1 MINTLNE
8 TSLHK
13 TLKTIY
19 SLENE
24 GSLTEQTIKKTLK
37 KAKDACVKYSNTSNY
52 IFDIVTKEGN
62 VIEIQTGNLGHL
74 LAKSMYLIQEKRK
87 IKVVYPLAKTKY
99 IQTENLAEGTV
110 KKRKSPSSKTIYS
123 VFRELT
129 SLCPVLLDKYFT
141 LEVLEVTLTEERTTT
156 AAPVQSANKMR
167 RFRKNWVKTGKHL
180 DTINETHVFHGKKA
194 YLDLLPKHIPA
205 PFTVKELEESFH
217 TEGIKIDRTSVQL
230 LVWVYTHA
238 GLMEFVGKEKR
249 AKCYIVP
256 SRFKKEK
263 PRRS

>member
-19 SLENE
+19 AMENE
-24 GSLTEQTIKKTLK
+24 GSLTEQTIKTSLK
-37 KAKDACVKYSNTSNY
+37 KAKDDCVKYSNSSNY

-99 IQTENLAEGTV
+99 IQTENIDEGTV

-129 SLCPVLLDKYFT
+129 SLCPVLLNKYFT
-141 LEVLEVTLTEERTTT
+141 LEVIEVTFTEERKSGEELL
-156 AAPVQSANKMR
+156 QSKNNRR
-167 RFRKNWVKTGKHL
+167 RFRKNWNKTGKHL
-180 DTINETHVFHGKKA
+180 DSIDGKIILHGKKS
-194 YLDLLPKHIPA
+194 YISLLPKSIEKLNES
-205 PFTVKELEESFH
+205 FTVSDLYNAFVDEN
-217 TEGIKIDRTSVQL
+217 IKIKKNEVSL
-230 LVWVYTHA
+230 IAWIYSHM
-238 GLMEFVGKEKR
+238 GLFEFEGKKGR
-249 AKCYIVP
+249 AYLYKIN
-256 SRFKKEK
+256 K
-263 PRRS
+263 

>member
-24 GSLTEQTIKKTLK
+24 GSLTEQTIKKPLK
-37 KAKDACVKYSNTSNY
+37 KTKNSCIKYANTSNY
-52 IFDIVTKEGN
+52 IFDIVTKKGN

-87 IKVVYPLAKTKY
+87 IKVVYPLAATKY
-99 IQTENLAEGTV
+99 IQTENIDEGTV
-110 KKRKSPSSKTIYS
+110 KKRKSPASKTIYS

-141 LEVLEVTLTEERTTT
+141 LEVIEVTLTEERKTGSGL
-156 AAPVQSANKMR
+156 VQSKNNRR
-167 RFRKNWVKTGKHL
+167 RFRKNWNKTGKHL
-180 DTINETHVFHGKKA
+180 DSIDGKVVLHGKKS
-194 YLDLLPKHIPA
+194 YISLLPKSIVDLNES
-205 PFTVKELEESFH
+205 FTVSDLHNAFVEQK
-217 TEGIKIDRTSVQL
+217 IKIKRNEVSL
-230 LVWVYTHA
+230 IAWVYSHM
-238 GLMEFVGKEKR
+238 GLFEFEGKKGR
-249 AKCYIVP
+249 AYLYKIN
-256 SRFKKEK
+256 K
-263 PRRS
+263 